1 MRRAVLFVLACTSA
15 TAFTLLSP
23 ARVAGHLTTRRL
35 DCAPHGPSL
44 SITAAKKKKLSD
56 LGEVGSASEQE
67 LADAAVRKRNYNE
80 YVAELAAKRQLAAKV
95 QREASKSALLKLGI
109 TSCRGERASTQD
121 RVELRRLVDQ
131 LAQVAIKEDMK
142 QYSCEGEWD
151 LVMSDTQ
158 LFRSSPFFM
167 AARAVVPDG
176 SQADQF
182 NWFCDQHRAA
192 LDFSQIGRVRQ
203 VVKNGELR
211 SVFEVK
217 AGLSPLAFG
226 LPVSVSG
233 AIVTTA
239 DIVSDVGDVYG
250 DVAGWRLAIKSVQ
263 VENSNIPLLKEALD
277 DWLQLPIPQI
287 TNALEATPLDVE
299 TWRPM
304 PLFRTRRMRV
314 PLV

>member
-1 MRRAVLFVLACTSA
+1 MIFD
-15 TAFTLLSP
+15 
-23 ARVAGHLTTRRL
+23 G
-35 DCAPHGPSL
+35 
-44 SITAAKKKKLSD
+44 
-56 LGEVGSASEQE
+56 
-67 LADAAVRKRNYNE
+67 
-80 YVAELAAKRQLAAKV
+80 
-95 QREASKSALLKLGI
+95 
-109 TSCRGERASTQD
+109 
-121 RVELRRLVDQ
+121 
-131 LAQVAIKEDMK
+131 
-142 QYSCEGEWD
+142 
-151 LVMSDTQ
+151 
-158 LFRSSPFFM
+158 SSPFFM

-304 PLFRTRRMRV
+304 PLFRTRYGANAYCINHWDATSVPAMGLQCCDTPDSLPSVLGTLTMRPHFVQTRCVSLVRPCASSADARRMRV
-314 PLV
+314 LLV